1 MGSIRRWQEAHSGL
15 ASWFNIRAR
24 RVSGLS
30 ALASG
35 SLVSTFGGGGGT
47 FWHSNCSRMKMPR
60 AVGEVSV
67 GPALA
72 ARNDASPRIPARWES
87 AGNFT
92 ISNSPAGGG
101 TLYSVA
107 RSVDRYA

>member
-1 MGSIRRWQEAHSGL
+1 MGSIRRWQEAHRGF
-15 ASWFNIRAR
+15 ASWLDIRWR

-35 SLVSTFGGGGGT
+35 RLVSTLGGGGGT

-67 GPALA
+67 GPAFA
-72 ARNDASPRIPARWES
+72 ARNDASPKIPARWELG
-87 AGNFT
+87 GNFT
-92 ISNSPAGGG
+92 LSNSPAGAGN
-101 TLYSVA
+101 L
-107 RSVDRYA
+107 